1 MATMLTLRSDHIL
14 SAMATR
20 ITTSVN
26 QLSFP
31 LSGPPFCLPRRTSR
45 TCWKDLKTSIV
56 AFYTN
61 MVDSPQNSS
70 YLFSTMAKVNTELHT
85 LFLFQIISSKL
96 YRSEIFCTTVVQ
108 VKTDIIIHYCH
119 RVIDYYFFF
128 AWLLEII
135 FYIKSA

>member
-1 MATMLTLRSDHIL
+1 
-14 SAMATR
+14 
-20 ITTSVN
+20 
-26 QLSFP
+26 
-31 LSGPPFCLPRRTSR
+31 
-45 TCWKDLKTSIV
+45 
-56 AFYTN
+56 
-61 MVDSPQNSS
+61 
-70 YLFSTMAKVNTELHT
+70 MAKVNTELHT

-119 RVIDYYFFF
+119 RVIDYYFF